1 MARRAQAISLFM
13 VAVSALLAGR
23 VDARSRLSQDITP
36 PMPIVA
42 SSPTLAPFQHVR
54 FCLHYPAE
62 CNSEARELD
71 RVDMNAGISD
81 VLKRVN
87 HTVNTAIHP
96 RVKDHGSD
104 LRDGW
109 TIAPESGDC
118 NDYAV
123 TKRHDLIEGG
133 LPAKALRLS
142 VVKTASGT
150 GHLVLVVATTTGD
163 IVMDNLTDAIR
174 PWNSTSYRWLKIQS
188 STDARFWY
196 EIRDPAIEASV
207 SQIHRKVR
215 LANR

>member
-1 MARRAQAISLFM
+1 
-13 VAVSALLAGR
+13 
-23 VDARSRLSQDITP
+23 
-36 PMPIVA
+36 MPIVA
-42 SSPTLAPFQHVR
+42 SQPTLAPFQHVR

-62 CNSEARELD
+62 CKSEARELD
-71 RVDMNAGISD
+71 RVDINAAISD

-87 HTVNTAIHP
+87 HDVNAAIIP
-96 RVKDHGSD
+96 RVKNHGSD

-123 TKRHDLIEGG
+123 TKRHDLIESG

-188 STDARFWY
+188 SSDARFWY
-196 EIRDPAIEASV
+196 DIKDPAVEANG
-207 SQIHRKVR
+207 SQIHRKIR